1 MTCTRCPATLSRYNT
16 SGLCRACFASY
27 PPASAIEKR
36 AASLRAFYAREP
48 AARKAAGD
56 WLASITRTPAGR
68 AAASARASLHK
79 PWLHSSATGVPPPP
93 GSRWPKL
100 PPEYLTL
107 YKSLR
112 RKKMNRPDCLRAVN
126 EQMEA
131 DVRRAGA

>member
-1 MTCTRCPATLSRYNT
+1 MTCTRCQTTLGRYNT
-16 SGLCRACFASY
+16 SGLCRACFASH

-56 WLASITRTPAGR
+56 RLASIRRTPAGR

-112 RKKMNRPDCLRAVN
+112 SPKLKKAECLRIVR

-131 DVRRAGA
+131 DQRRAAK